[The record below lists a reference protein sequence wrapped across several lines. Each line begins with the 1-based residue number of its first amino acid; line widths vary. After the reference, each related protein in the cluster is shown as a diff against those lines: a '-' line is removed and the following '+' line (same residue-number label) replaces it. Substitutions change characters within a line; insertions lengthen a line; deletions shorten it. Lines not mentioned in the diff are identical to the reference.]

1 MKINL
6 MKKIL
11 KILSINVLVFVG
23 LCLILEITARI
34 GIFVIRGSSTIGLD
48 ERTNNLEYEPYVMYG
63 HGWEKKFQNFENKN
77 KKRILILGG
86 STAEAWKT
94 DILENILK
102 ERLNIDVEVI
112 NGAHG
117 AYNSRQQLVILS
129 IWGGRIKPD
138 IVISLDGANDVLH
151 SLRGENEAGTFYLNH
166 TYKTYLTKPYAG
178 TLTFLIQNS
187 QLING
192 ISRLTRRFVEFN
204 AEDHYDNINIYLET
218 KKNISLISQA
228 YEAYHISILQPYL
241 GFKKNKTNREKAFK
255 IYDYRD
261 EIVKELMLFT
271 EKKLNDLYDNSK
283 NTYHFNSQYLYETN
297 KLIFSDDFHFIDDYG
312 YEILS
317 EKIVNIIIKE
327 NLLKKN
333 NIN

>member
-1 MKINL
+1 MN
-6 MKKIL
+6 KIL
-11 KILSINVLVFVG
+11 KIISINVLIFVG
-23 LCLILEITARI
+23 LCIALEITARL
-34 GIFVIRGSSTIGLD
+34 GIFIIRGSSTVGLD
-48 ERTNNLEYEPYVMYG
+48 EKNNNLEYEPYVMFG
-63 HGWEKKFQNFENKN
+63 HGWEKKFSNLEKKN
-77 KKRILILGG
+77 KKRILIIGG
-86 STAEAWKT
+86 STAEGWRT
-94 DILENILK
+94 DILENIIK
-102 ERLNIDVEVI
+102 ESLNIEVNVI

-129 IWGGRIKPD
+129 IWGDRIKPD
-138 IVISLDGANDVLH
+138 IVISLDGANDILH
-151 SLRGENEAGTFYLNH
+151 SLRGENEVGTFYLNH
-166 TYKTYLTKPYAG
+166 TYKTYLTKPYLG

-192 ISRLTRRFVEFN
+192 INRLTRRFVELN
-204 AEDHYDNINIYLET
+204 AEDHYENVEIYLEA
-218 KKNISLISQA
+218 KKNISSISNA
-228 YEAYHISILQPYL
+228 FGAYHISIFQPYL
-241 GFKKNKTNREKAFK
+241 GFKKNKTSREKAFK
-255 IYDYRD
+255 IYDFRD

-271 EKKLNDLYDNSK
+271 ENKLNNLYNNFT
-283 NTYHFNSQYLYETN
+283 NTHHFNSQYLYETD